1 MKFKNFFVL
10 LFSLLSLL
18 QTDLKG
24 QGASPMLKVSGSVK
38 EASGEPLPGTTVVV
52 KGTRI
57 STMTDAKG
65 NFSIQAPT
73 EGSVL
78 LFSFLGYVTQEHQVG
93 RNKIMNVVLKPDAKS
108 LNEVVIVAYGT
119 QNRKEITSSITS
131 VKGTDI
137 ANVPV
142 TNLDAALQGKAPG
155 VQVVQNSG
163 APGDETYIRIRGN
176 GSLFGENR
184 PLYVIDGVP
193 MNNIA
198 AGEGP
203 MQTDGQRITT
213 QNDINMNDIESI
225 EVLKDAAAASLYGS
239 RAGNGVVLIT
249 TKKGKQGK
257 SKFNFST
264 YTGVASVSR
273 RLDLLNGDQ
282 YVDLIEDARANARN
296 NPPPYSSNIGNDS
309 RIVKTGNT
317 TNWQDAVFQD
327 APVSSFNLSVA
338 GGTDKASHYV
348 SAGYFDQ
355 TGTIIGQRFKRFN
368 GRINYDFQ
376 ATSNLKLGV
385 NLTGNRSNNNRRDN
399 SFSGQS
405 ILALA
410 LTQNPNNP
418 IYNEDGTY
426 FRDALNRLNPVMLAK
441 TLRYVSTTNRYV
453 GNAFGEYKILKGLT
467 FKTTFGFDELSV
479 TDDRYQSREIN
490 APSSPASGSASVYSV
505 SLWNNENTLSY
516 STTLHGDHKLAM
528 LVGQSLQ
535 ESAVRK
541 IAAAGTTNSTDV
553 IKSISGFTTRTQA
566 LDLRSKWGLAS
577 YFGRASYSYKGR
589 YMLQAAIRADGSS
602 RFGANNKFGYFP
614 SISGGWNL
622 AEEKFMENVKVISDL
637 KLRASV
643 GITGNQEG
651 LGNDFP
657 SLATYNVGSNYG
669 NLPGIS
675 AGSLSNKDLSWESTT
690 QTDIGLDFS
699 LFNSRISVVADVYK
713 KATDKLI
720 FKLEIP
726 YTSGFTRTFGANIGN
741 LENTGLELAVTT
753 RNFVKAFKWSTDFNI
768 SFNRNKITYLPTTV
782 EGDPS
787 SSDFTESLP
796 ASFNTTNPTSIFRV
810 GESVGSFFG
819 YRSLGV
825 DPNTGDLIYE
835 DVNKD
840 GVITTLDRQIL
851 GNALPKHSG
860 GITNNLSY
868 KGVDLSVFF
877 QWSYGNDV
885 YNQTRNLLER
895 MNREN
900 NGTTNTL
907 RRWTPENRYT
917 DVPRAIYDD
926 PAGPDGRTNGEVSQ
940 RFIEDGSFLRLK
952 NVTLGYNLSSALLK
966 RLKLSNARL
975 YVSAQNLWI
984 LTNYS
989 GYDPESQNQQVKNSQ
1004 LGIDWAT
1011 QPQGRTIMIGLNVGF

>member
-1 MKFKNFFVL
+1 MKFKSFYVL
-10 LFSLLSLL
+10 LFSLLTLM
-18 QTDLKG
+18 DINVKA
-24 QGASPMLKVSGSVK
+24 QGSPQFFRVTGSVK
-38 EASGEPLPGTTVVV
+38 EASGEPLPGVTIIV
-52 KGTRI
+52 KGTVI
-57 STMTDAKG
+57 STRTDVNG
-65 NFSIQAPT
+65 MFTIQAPSENST
-73 EGSVL
+73 LV
-78 LFSFLGYVTQEHQVG
+78 FSFLGYASQEHKVG
-93 RNKIMNVVLKPDAKS
+93 QNKVLNVVLKADSKS
-108 LNEVVIVAYGT
+108 LNEVVVVAYGT
-119 QNRKEITSSITS
+119 QNRKEVTASIAS
-131 VKGTDI
+131 VKGKDI

-239 RAGNGVVLIT
+239 RAGNGVILIT
-249 TKKGKQGK
+249 TKKGKQGR
-257 SKFNFST
+257 SRFNFNMYS
-264 YTGVASVSR
+264 GVATVTR
-273 RLDLLNGDQ
+273 RLDLLTGDQ
-282 YVDLIEDARANARN
+282 YVDMIEEARANARN
-296 NPPPYSSNIGNDS
+296 NPPPYNINIANDD
-309 RIVKTGNT
+309 RIVRTGNT
-317 TNWQDAVFQD
+317 TNWQDAVFQS
-327 APVSSFNLSVA
+327 APISNFNVSVA
-338 GGTDKASHYV
+338 GGTNKTSHYV

-368 GRINYDFQ
+368 GRINYDFK
-376 ATSNLKLGV
+376 ATDKLKLGV
-385 NLTGNRSNNNRRDN
+385 NLTGNFSKNNRRDN

-410 LTQNPNNP
+410 LIQNPNNP
-418 IYNEDGTY
+418 IYNPDGTY
-426 FRDALNRLNPVMLAK
+426 YRDALNRLNPVMLAN
-441 TLRYVSTTNRYV
+441 TLRYVSNTNRYV
-453 GNAFGEYKILKGLT
+453 GNVFGEYKLLKDLT
-467 FKTTFGFDELSV
+467 FKTTFGFDNLSV

-490 APSSPASGSASVYSV
+490 APSNPASGSASVYSV
-505 SLWNNENTLSY
+505 MLWNNENTLTY
-516 STTLHGDHKLAM
+516 SGTVAKNHKFSAL
-528 LVGQSLQ
+528 LGQSLQ
-535 ESAVRK
+535 ESALRK
-541 IAAAGTTNSTDV
+541 IGAAGTTNSTDV
-553 IKSISGFTTRTQA
+553 IQSVSGFSTRTQA

-577 YFGRASYSYKGR
+577 YFARTTYNYMDR
-589 YMLQAAIRADGSS
+589 FMLQAAIRADGSS
-602 RFGANNKFGYFP
+602 RFGKNNKFGYFP
-614 SISGGWNL
+614 SISGGWNIS
-622 AEEKFMENVKVISDL
+622 EEKFMEDSKLFSEL
-637 KLRASV
+637 KLRASIGV
-643 GITGNQEG
+643 TGNQEG
-651 LGNDFP
+651 LGSDFP
-657 SLATYNVGSNYG
+657 SLATYSVGSNYG
-669 NLPGIS
+669 TLPGIS
-675 AGSLSNKDLSWESTT
+675 AGSLTNADLSWESTT

-699 LFNSRISVVADVYK
+699 LFNNRISVVADVYK

-726 YTSGFTRTFGANIGN
+726 YTSGFNRTFGANIGN
-741 LENTGLELAVTT
+741 LENRGLEVAVIT
-753 RNFVKAFKWSTDFNI
+753 RNFVNAFKWSTDFNI

-787 SSDFTESLP
+787 SADFTEALP
-796 ASFNTTNPTSIFRV
+796 NAFNTTNPTSIFRV

-825 DPNTGDLIYE
+825 DPNTGDMMYE
-835 DVNKD
+835 DLNKD
-840 GVITTLDRQIL
+840 GIITTLDRQIL

-860 GITNNLSY
+860 GFTNNFSY

-877 QWSYGNDV
+877 QWSFGNDV

-907 RRWTPENRYT
+907 RRWTPQNRIT

-926 PAGPDGRTNGEVSQ
+926 PAGADGRTNGEVSQ

-952 NVTLGYNLSSALLK
+952 NVTLGYNLSSALTK
-966 RLKLSNARL
+966 KLRIGNARF
-975 YVSAQNLWI
+975 YVSGQNL
-984 LTNYS
+984 LLFTKYS

-1011 QPQGRTIMIGLNVGF
+1011 QPQPRTIMMGLNVGF